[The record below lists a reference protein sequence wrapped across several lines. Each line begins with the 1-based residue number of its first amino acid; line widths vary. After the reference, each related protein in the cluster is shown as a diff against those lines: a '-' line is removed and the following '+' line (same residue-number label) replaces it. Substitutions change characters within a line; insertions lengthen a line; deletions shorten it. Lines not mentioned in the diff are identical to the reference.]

1 MRILKTKLKDLLIVK
16 SEIFRDKRGFFKEA
30 YKKKIIKKKLIFD
43 CLSQSKKNTIR
54 GLHFQ
59 RTNPQGKFI
68 TVVHGEI
75 LDVAVDLRKNSK
87 TFGKHFSIRMKDDS
101 DFSIYIPENFA
112 HGFLCLSK
120 TCTLYYKCTNYRH
133 KDSETTLKWND
144 PDLKINWKI
153 KNPTLSKKDEE
164 GRSFNEIKK
173 ILKIYN

>member
-1 MRILKTKLKDLLIVK
+1 MHILKTKLKDLLIIK
-16 SEIFRDKRGFFKEA
+16 SKIFKDKRGFFKEIN
-30 YKKKIIKKKLIFD
+30 KKKILKKNLIFD

-59 RTNPQGKFI
+59 STNPQGKFI

-112 HGFLCLSK
+112 HGFVCLSK
-120 TCTLYYKCTNYRH
+120 TCTLYYRCTNYRH
-133 KDSETTLKWND
+133 KNSETTLKWDD

-153 KNPTLSKKDEE
+153 KNPILSKKDKK
-164 GRSFNEIKK
+164 GKSFNDIMKM
-173 ILKIYN
+173 